1 MNKQESKNRVEKLKK
16 EINHHRY
23 LYHVMDRQEISEG
36 ALDSLKN
43 ELFKLEQ
50 EYPEFITAD
59 SPTQRVEGRPLDKFK
74 KIAHEPAMLSLFDAF
89 SAQDMKDWES
99 RAKKIK
105 SQIPTSLKL
114 RGASINPN
122 FAKAASGKQKS
133 QVILDY
139 YCELKFDGL
148 AMSLNYV
155 NGIFTQGATRGDG
168 KVGEDVTNNLKTIE
182 SIPLR
187 LRIPS
192 EAELK
197 NIGLDSDQANKLLN
211 IIENG
216 GIIIRGEALMA
227 KKIFNELN
235 KKYKKAG
242 KKVLANP
249 RNGAAGSI
257 RQLDSKIT
265 AERKLDFYVYGIA
278 GADDLRLQ
286 THEQEIKLA
295 KLLGLKILE
304 SNKYCRNLDEV
315 NKFHAYWEKNRKK
328 LSMEVDGV
336 VVKVNNLALWP
347 VLGIVGKGP
356 RYAIAYKFAAE
367 QVATALKGV
376 VWQIG
381 RTGTLTP
388 IGVLKPVRVGGV
400 TVSHVT
406 LHNMDEINRL
416 GLKIGDTVI
425 VERAGDVIPK
435 VAQVLPK
442 MRSGSEQKIL
452 IPKNCPICGSQ
463 VERIPGEVVLR
474 CTNKDCYA
482 VTLRRL
488 SHWTSKAA
496 MDIEGLG
503 SKVVEQLVKAGL
515 VSDIADFYSLSE
527 YDLKPLERFADK
539 SAENL
544 IKAIAAKK
552 ELDLARFIY
561 GLGIRHVGE
570 ETALLLAERITN
582 YELRITNL
590 FDIIKIF
597 QSIRLEQLEEI
608 EDIGPIVAK
617 SIYDWWHNEKNIKLL
632 RKLEK
637 NGIIIK
643 RQTANSMQQS
653 DFTGKVFVLTGALN
667 GLTRNEAK
675 AKIRELGGKIAS
687 SVSKNTDFVVAG
699 ENPGSKF
706 NKAKDLGVNVVS
718 EDDFSKMIE

>member
-1 MNKQESKNRVEKLKK
+1 MNKQEAENRIEKLKK

-23 LYHVMDRQEISEG
+23 LYHVLDKQEISEG

-59 SPTQRVEGRPLDKFK
+59 SPTQRVEGKPLDKFGK
-74 KIAHEPAMLSLFDAF
+74 VAHEPPMLSLFDAF
-89 SAQDMKDWES
+89 SAQDMADWEG
-99 RAKKIK
+99 RAKKIIK
-105 SQIPTSLKL
+105 SKF
-114 RGASINPN
+114 N
-122 FAKAASGKQKS
+122 
-133 QVILDY
+133 LDY

-148 AMSLNYV
+148 AMSLRYE
-155 NGIFTQGATRGDG
+155 NGIFTKGATRGNG

-192 EAELK
+192 QSEFKKNGFDLAQTSKILK
-197 NIGLDSDQANKLLN
+197 AV
-211 IIENG
+211 ENG
-216 GIIIRGEALMA
+216 EIIIRGEALMT
-227 KKIFNELN
+227 KKVFNELN
-235 KKYKKAG
+235 KKYEKAG

-278 GADDLRLQ
+278 GADDLQLQ
-286 THEQEIKLA
+286 AHEQEIKLA
-295 KLLGLKILE
+295 KLLGLKTLE
-304 SNKYCRNLDEV
+304 NNKYCRNLDEV
-315 NKFHAYWEKNRKK
+315 NEFHKYWEENREK
-328 LSMEVDGV
+328 LLMEVDGV

-356 RYAIAYKFAAE
+356 RYAMAYKFAAE
-367 QVATALKGV
+367 QVTTILKSA

-388 IGVLKPVRVGGV
+388 IGVLEPVRVGGV

-406 LHNMDEINRL
+406 LHNIDEIERL
-416 GLKIGDTVI
+416 DLKINDTI
-425 VERAGDVIPK
+425 IIERAGDVIPK

-442 MRSGSEQKIL
+442 MRSGIEQKIL
-452 IPKNCPICGSQ
+452 IPKNCPICGSR
-463 VERIPGEVVLR
+463 VERIPGEVALR

-482 VTLRRL
+482 VILRRL

-496 MDIEGLG
+496 IDIEGLG
-503 SKVVEQLVKAGL
+503 PKVVEQLVKAGL
-515 VSDIADFYSLSE
+515 VSDIADFYALRE

-552 ELDLARFIY
+552 EVELPRFIY

-570 ETALLLAERITN
+570 ETALRISDFTRQASTSGFQVSDFKN
-582 YELRITNL
+582 GMDDVIQTFQN
-590 FDIIKIF
+590 IK
-597 QSIRLEQLEEI
+597 QKAWEEMY
-608 EDIGPIVAK
+608 DFGPVMAK
-617 SIYDWWHNEKNIKLL
+617 SIYDWWHDGKNIELLEKL
-632 RKLEK
+632 KK
-637 NGIIIK
+637 NGITIK
-643 RQTANSMQQS
+643 QQAGS
-653 DFTGKVFVLTGALN
+653 NTQHSEFIGKIFVLTGTLS

-675 AKIRELGGKIAS
+675 AKIRGLGGKISAT
-687 SVSKNTDFVVAG
+687 VSKNTDFVVAG

-706 NKAKDLGVNVVS
+706 EKAKNLGVEVIN
-718 EDDFSKMIE
+718 EREFSKMI